1 MNYRKCR
8 QMLKLMNYMLDIQS
22 FDEMASRENLKYCK
36 MFSCQL
42 HYTKRNRF
50 VPFLLAEILDFQG
63 LAHLIGVGSF
73 SYVRKRE
80 PLSLNNLEAPVI

>member
-1 MNYRKCR
+1 
-8 QMLKLMNYMLDIQS
+8 
-22 FDEMASRENLKYCK
+22 

-50 VPFLLAEILDFQG
+50 MPFLLAEILDFQG